1 MKTLVQITAQY
12 YENYAFGND
21 DYNGVPSWKP
31 KGGQVFNMRVDDT
44 DDFLYAEEDCI
55 AVIKQLLEE
64 KSNEYCRF
72 EYIEHEIIFHEPVEL
87 VGFDDKL
94 NALLAKKYPQTSN
107 Q

>member
-12 YENYAFGND
+12 YENYALHND

-31 KGGQVFNMRVDDT
+31 KGGQVFTMRIDDT
-44 DDFLYAEEDCI
+44 DNFFYYKEECV
-55 AVIKQLLEE
+55 AVIKELLQEE
-64 KSNEYCRF
+64 SNNFCRY

-87 VGFDDKL
+87 TGFDEKL
-94 NALLAKKYPQTSN
+94 EIMLAKKYSETSN